1 MEQENTRPVDRQ
13 DAYGKITGKAR
24 YVDDLKFPG
33 MLYVHTVRCPYPHA
47 RIRNID
53 GTEALALPGVVTVL
67 TAKDVIGRN
76 HLPNDKPVL
85 VAEVAKCSGDGVAVV
100 VAETRAL
107 AVKAAKLVKVDY
119 EELPA
124 VFTPEEALAPGAPAV
139 HGDSN
144 CAITHKTIKGDIKIG
159 FGEADVII
167 EREYSTQRAMH
178 SALEPDGALVVPEA
192 DGITVYC
199 PGKGPFNVKRAVAAA
214 CGLSENR
221 VRLIQPAIGGAFGGK
236 DCDINVIASRAA
248 MAAMIT
254 GRPCKMT
261 WSREEVLIEGSKRH
275 PFKLKYK
282 IGAKKDGRITAI
294 EINGLADVG
303 AYITKSKATIWRAT
317 VEATGP
323 YNIEHVSTTITGAY
337 TNNVYSDA
345 VRGFGSPQVD
355 FASESLMNELAR
367 ELDMDPLQIRRINA
381 YREGSVT
388 ATSQKL
394 RSVNLIECLDKLE
407 EVFPYHRKFDS
418 ESVESNAS
426 ENQKNAAS
434 ARLMN
439 AAAAL
444 GKNPL
449 KPGKVRGRGISC
461 IFRGEAN
468 GAGVTTLDAAA
479 VNLHIERDGSVTVLT
494 GIAEM
499 GQGGS
504 NIVLQMVSKV
514 LGVSVEN
521 MKVSP
526 LDTAYLPDS
535 GATVGSRGTITT
547 GNAAVVAAEDARK
560 RIAEVIAEEWEETPD
575 TLIFRD
581 NNIFTEDGN
590 KKISFQDAI
599 TICYTRIPGVFGYGW
614 WSLPPV
620 WWDFDKNCGDTYASF
635 NYGACGA
642 EVEIDLTSGKI
653 DLIDLVAVH
662 DVGKILNEPE
672 VKGQIAGGASMAL
685 GFAMTE
691 EVEIRKGQVKTLNFD
706 GYLLPTTLDFNNFR
720 PVPLEA
726 KQPGMNPLGVKGI
739 GESSTATLAPAV
751 VNAIEN
757 ALGVR
762 IRNLPAD
769 LEKVFAA
776 IQEGERLGTIE
787 GLTSNKMLRSMNH
800 ESSAKIPEPEQYGK
814 GGKA

>member
-1 MEQENTRPVDRQ
+1 MENEKARSVDRQ

-33 MLYVHTVRCPYPHA
+33 MLYVQTVRCPLAHA
-47 RIRNID
+47 RIKNID
-53 GTEALALPGVVTVL
+53 SSEALKLKGVVKVL
-67 TAKDVIGRN
+67 TAKDVFGRN

-85 VAEVAKCSGDGVAVV
+85 VDDVVRCTGDGVAVV
-100 VAETRAL
+100 VAETKAL
-107 AVKAAKLVKVDY
+107 AVKAAKLVRIEC

-124 VFTPEEALAPGAPAV
+124 VFTPEEALEPGAPAL

-144 CAITHKTIKGDIKIG
+144 LALTHKTVKGDIKAG
-159 FGEADVII
+159 FREADVIL

-178 SALEPDGALVVPEA
+178 AAIEPDGAVVVPEA

-199 PGKGPFNVKRAVAAA
+199 PGKGPFNVKRAVAAS
-214 CGLSENR
+214 CGLSENK

-261 WSREEVLIEGSKRH
+261 WTREEVLLEGSKRH
-275 PFKLKYK
+275 PFHLKYK
-282 IGAKKDGRITAI
+282 IGAKNDGRITAI

-303 AYITKSKATIWRAT
+303 SYITKSKATIWRAT

-323 YNIEHVSTTITGAY
+323 YNIENVSTTIAGVY

-355 FASESLMNELAR
+355 FASESLMNELAA
-367 ELDMDPLQIRRINA
+367 ELGMSPLEIRRVNA

-394 RSVNLIECLDKLE
+394 KSVNLIECLDKLE
-407 EVFPYHRKFDS
+407 EVFPVHEKPS
-418 ESVESNAS
+418 EA
-426 ENQKNAAS
+426 Q
-434 ARLMN
+434 
-439 AAAAL
+439 
-444 GKNPL
+444 
-449 KPGKVRGRGISC
+449 PGKVRGRGVSC

-479 VNLHIERDGSVTVLT
+479 VNIHVERDGSVTVLT

-504 NIVLQMVSKV
+504 NIVLQMVSNV
-514 LGVSVEN
+514 LGIGIEN
-521 MKVSP
+521 LRVSP

-535 GATVGSRGTITT
+535 GATVGSRGTITS
-547 GNAAVVAAEDARK
+547 GNAAVVAAEDAKK
-560 RIAEVIAEEWEETPD
+560 RIAKVVAETWGVAPED
-575 TLIFRD
+575 LIFQND
-581 NNIFTEDGN
+581 SIFTGDKE
-590 KKISFQDAI
+590 KLLSFPDAV
-599 TICYTRIPGVFGYGW
+599 TLCYTKLPGVFGYGW

-620 WWDFDKNCGDTYASF
+620 WWDFDRNCGDTYASF

-642 EVEIDLTSGKI
+642 EVEIDLTSGKVEI
-653 DLIDLVAVH
+653 IDLVAIH
-662 DVGKILNEPE
+662 DVGRILNEPE
-672 VKGQIAGGASMAL
+672 VKAQIAGGASMAL
-685 GFAMTE
+685 GFTLTE
-691 EVEIRKGQVKTLNFD
+691 EVEIRSGQVKTLNFD
-706 GYLLPTTLDFNNFR
+706 GYLLPTTLDFKNFR
-720 PVPLEA
+720 PLPLEP
-726 KQPGMNPLGVKGI
+726 KQPGGNPLGVKGI

-751 VNAIEN
+751 INAIEN

-762 IRNLPAD
+762 IRQLPAT
-769 LEKVFAA
+769 LERVFEAVK
-776 IQEGERLGTIE
+776 ESERLGYLADDKI
-787 GLTSNKMLRSMNH
+787 LT
-800 ESSAKIPEPEQYGK
+800 
-814 GGKA
+814 GGKTL

>member
-1 MEQENTRPVDRQ
+1 MENEKVKFIDRQ

-33 MLYVHTVRCPYPHA
+33 MLYVQTVRCPLAHA
-47 RIRNID
+47 RILKID
-53 GTEALALPGVVTVL
+53 SSEALKLKGVITVL
-67 TAKDVIGRN
+67 TAKDVFGRN

-85 VAEVAKCSGDGVAVV
+85 VEDVVRCTGDGVAVV
-100 VAETRAL
+100 VAETKAL
-107 AVKAAKLVKVDY
+107 AVKAAKLVRIEC

-124 VFTPEEALAPGAPAV
+124 VFTPEEALDPGAPAL
-139 HGDSN
+139 HGESN
-144 CAITHKTIKGDIKIG
+144 LAISHKTVKGDIDAG
-159 FGEADVII
+159 FREADVIL

-178 SALEPDGALVVPEA
+178 AAIEPDGAVVVPDA

-199 PGKGPFNVKRAVAAA
+199 PGKGPFNVKRAVAAS
-214 CGLSENR
+214 CGLSENK

-254 GRPCKMT
+254 GRPCKMIWT
-261 WSREEVLIEGSKRH
+261 REEVLLEGSKRH

-294 EINGLADVG
+294 EINGLVDVG

-323 YNIEHVSTTITGAY
+323 YNIENVSTTIVGAY

-355 FASESLMNELAR
+355 FASESLMNELAA
-367 ELDMDPLQIRRINA
+367 ELGMSPLEIRRINA

-394 RSVNLIECLDKLE
+394 KSVNLIECLDKLE
-407 EVFPYHRKFDS
+407 EVFPVHEKPVS
-418 ESVESNAS
+418 PE
-426 ENQKNAAS
+426 
-434 ARLMN
+434 
-439 AAAAL
+439 
-444 GKNPL
+444 
-449 KPGKVRGRGISC
+449 PGKLRGRGISC

-479 VNLHIERDGSVTVLT
+479 VNIHVERDGSVTVLT

-504 NIVLQMVSKV
+504 NIVLQMVSNV
-514 LGVSVEN
+514 LGISIGRL
-521 MKVSP
+521 KVSP

-535 GATVGSRGTITT
+535 GATVGSRGTITS
-547 GNAAVVAAEDARK
+547 GNAAVVAAEDAKK
-560 RIAEVIAEEWEETPD
+560 RIAKVVAEEWGLAHEN
-575 TLIFRD
+575 LIFKND
-581 NNIFTEDGN
+581 SIFTED
-590 KKISFQDAI
+590 KERQISFTDAI
-599 TICYTRIPGVFGYGW
+599 TLCYTKLPGVFGYGW

-620 WWDFDKNCGDTYASF
+620 WWDFDRNCGDTYASF

-642 EVEIDLTSGKI
+642 EVEIDLTSGKVEI
-653 DLIDLVAVH
+653 VDLVAIH
-662 DVGKILNEPE
+662 DVGRILNEPE

-685 GFAMTE
+685 GFTLTE
-691 EVEIRKGQVKTLNFD
+691 EVEIQGGQVKTLNFD
-706 GYLLPTTLDFNNFR
+706 DYLLPTTLDFKNFR
-720 PVPLEA
+720 PIPLEPA
-726 KQPGMNPLGVKGI
+726 QPGFNPLGVKGV

-751 VNAIEN
+751 INAIEN

-762 IRNLPAD
+762 IRQLPAT
-769 LEKVFAA
+769 LERVFEA
-776 IQEGERLGTIE
+776 IKESERLGYI
-787 GLTSNKMLRSMNH
+787 SNDRKL
-800 ESSAKIPEPEQYGK
+800 I
-814 GGKA
+814 GGKTL

>member
-1 MEQENTRPVDRQ
+1 MENEKVSPIDRQ
-13 DAYGKITGKAR
+13 DAYGKITGKAK

-33 MLYVHTVRCPYPHA
+33 MLYVQTVRIPVPHA
-47 RIRNID
+47 RILHID
-53 GTEALALPGVVTVL
+53 SSEALKLKGVVRVL
-67 TAKDVIGRN
+67 TAKDVFGRN

-85 VAEVAKCSGDGVAVV
+85 AAEAVKCTGDGVALV
-100 VAETRAL
+100 VAETKSL
-107 AVKAAKLVKVDY
+107 ASKAAKLVKVEY

-124 VFTPEEALAPGAPAV
+124 IFTPEEAFEPGAPIL

-144 CAITHKTIKGDIKIG
+144 CAITHKTVKGNIAEG
-159 FGEADVII
+159 FKEADVIL
-167 EREYSTQRAMH
+167 EREYATQRAMH
-178 SALEPDGALVVPEA
+178 AAIEPDGAIVVPEA
-192 DGITVYC
+192 DGISVYC

-248 MAAMIT
+248 MAAMLT

-261 WSREEVLIEGSKRH
+261 WSREEVLLEGSKRH

-282 IGAKKDGRITAI
+282 IGAKKNGHITAI
-294 EINGLADVG
+294 EINGLVDVG

-323 YNIEHVSTTITGAY
+323 YNIENVSTTIVGAY

-355 FASESLMNELAR
+355 FASESLMSELAK
-367 ELDMDPLQIRRINA
+367 ELGMDPLEIRRLNA
-381 YREGSVT
+381 YREGSIT
-388 ATSQKL
+388 ATSQELK
-394 RSVNLIECLDKLE
+394 SVNLIECLDKLE
-407 EVFPYHRKFDS
+407 QVFPLHEKP
-418 ESVESNAS
+418 
-426 ENQKNAAS
+426 
-434 ARLMN
+434 
-439 AAAAL
+439 AAL
-444 GKNPL
+444 QE
-449 KPGKVRGRGISC
+449 GKVRGRGISC

-479 VNLHIERDGSVTVLT
+479 VNIHIERDGSVTVLT

-504 NIVLQMVSKV
+504 NIVLQMVSKT
-514 LGVSVEN
+514 LGVSIDHL
-521 MKVSP
+521 KVSP

-535 GATVGSRGTITT
+535 GATVGSRGTITS
-547 GNAAVVAAEDARK
+547 GNAAVVAAEDAK
-560 RIAEVIAEEWEETPD
+560 IRIAKVVAEAWSVDSEE
-575 TLIFRD
+575 LIFE
-581 NNIFTEDGN
+581 NNSIFTKN
-590 KKISFQDAI
+590 KEKQISFQDAI
-599 TICYTRIPGVFGYGW
+599 TLCYTKLPGVFGYGW

-642 EVEIDLTSGKI
+642 EVEIDLSSGKVEI
-653 DLIDLVAVH
+653 IDLVAIH
-662 DVGKILNEPE
+662 DVGRVLNEPE

-685 GFAMTE
+685 GFTLTE
-691 EVEIRKGQVKTLNFD
+691 EVVIQKGQVKTLNFD
-706 GYLLPTTLDFNNFR
+706 GYLLPTTLDFHNFR
-720 PVPLEA
+720 PMPLEP
-726 KQPGMNPLGVKGI
+726 KQPGVNPLGVKGI

-751 VNAIEN
+751 INAIEN

-762 IRNLPAD
+762 IRKLPAD
-769 LEKVFAA
+769 LESVFAA
-776 IQEGERLGTIE
+776 IQESERLGSINDE
-787 GLTSNKMLRSMNH
+787 NQQIKDLRF
-800 ESSAKIPEPEQYGK
+800 SSLNSVNGSEEPERMLK
-814 GGKA
+814 GGETQ

>member
-53 GTEALALPGVVTVL
+53 GTEALALPGVVKIL

-85 VAEVAKCSGDGVAVV
+85 VPDVAKCAGDGVAVV

-119 EELPA
+119 EGLPA

-139 HGDSN
+139 HGGSN
-144 CAITHKTIKGDIKIG
+144 CAITHKTVKGDINIG
-159 FGEADVII
+159 FAEADVII

-236 DCDINVIASRAA
+236 DCDINVIASRTA

-323 YNIEHVSTTITGAY
+323 YHIEHVSTTITGAY

-355 FASESLMNELAR
+355 FASESLMNELAL

-381 YREGSVT
+381 YREGSIT

-407 EVFPYHRKFDS
+407 EVFPYHTKPA
-418 ESVESNAS
+418 EAE
-426 ENQKNAAS
+426 
-434 ARLMN
+434 
-439 AAAAL
+439 
-444 GKNPL
+444 
-449 KPGKVRGRGISC
+449 PGKLSLRHGKARGRGISC

-479 VNLHIERDGSVTVLT
+479 VNMHIERDGSVTVLT

-514 LGVSVEN
+514 LGISIEN

-560 RIAEVIAEEWEETPD
+560 RIAEVIAEEWGEKPEI
-575 TLIFRD
+575 LIFRD
-581 NNIFTEDGN
+581 NSIFTEDGD

-642 EVEIDLTSGKI
+642 EVEIDLTSGKVDI
-653 DLIDLVAVH
+653 IDLVAIH

-726 KQPGMNPLGVKGI
+726 KQPGINPLGVKGI

-776 IQEGERLGTIE
+776 ILEGERLGTIA
-787 GLTSNKMLRSMNH
+787 GLTSSPMNH
-800 ESSAKIPEPEQYGK
+800 GTWAKTPDPEQYGK

>member
-1 MEQENTRPVDRQ
+1 MEKENTRPVDRQ

-24 YVDDLKFPG
+24 YVDDLKYPG

-47 RIRNID
+47 RILNID
-53 GTEALALPGVVTVL
+53 GSEALALPGVVKVL
-67 TAKDVIGRN
+67 TAKDIIGRN

-85 VAEVAKCSGDGVAVV
+85 VAEVAKCAGDGVAAV

-124 VFTPEEALAPGAPAV
+124 VFTPEEALAPGAQPV

-144 CAITHKTIKGDIKIG
+144 CAITHKTVKGDIKIG
-159 FGEADVII
+159 FAEADVII

-275 PFKLKYK
+275 PFKLNYK

-367 ELDMDPLQIRRINA
+367 ELDMDPLEIRRINA

-407 EVFPYHRKFDS
+407 EVFPYHAKS
-418 ESVESNAS
+418 CSTAP
-426 ENQKNAAS
+426 ENSAPAQLENDAAVS
-434 ARLMN
+434 
-439 AAAAL
+439 
-444 GKNPL
+444 GKISL
-449 KPGKVRGRGISC
+449 RPGKVRGRGISC

-479 VNLHIERDGSVTVLT
+479 VNMHIERDGSITVLT

-560 RIAEVIAEEWEETPD
+560 RIAEVIAEEWGGKPE

-642 EVEIDLTSGKI
+642 EVEIDLTSGKVDI
-653 DLIDLVAVH
+653 IDLVAIH

-706 GYLLPTTLDFNNFR
+706 GYLLPTTLDFSNFR

-726 KQPGMNPLGVKGI
+726 KQPGTNPLGVKGI

-762 IRNLPAD
+762 IRNLPVD

-776 IQEGERLGTIE
+776 IQEGERIGTIA
-787 GLTSNKMLRSMNH
+787 GVTSSPMNH
-800 ESSAKIPEPEQYGK
+800 GARAETPDPQQDGK

>member
-1 MEQENTRPVDRQ
+1 MDNVKTKPVDRQ
-13 DAYGKITGKAR
+13 DAYGKITGKAK

-33 MLYVHTVRCPYPHA
+33 MYYVQTVRIPVPHA
-47 RIRNID
+47 RIIKID
-53 GTEALALPGVVTVL
+53 DSEALKLKGVVRVL
-67 TAKDVIGRN
+67 TAKDVSGRN
-76 HLPNDKPVL
+76 HLPSDKPVL
-85 VAEVAKCSGDGVAVV
+85 AADIVRCTGDGVAIV
-100 VAETRAL
+100 VAETKFL

-119 EELPA
+119 EELPG
-124 VFTPEEALAPGAPAV
+124 VFTPDEALAPGAPV
-139 HGDSN
+139 IHGDTN
-144 CAITHKTIKGDIKIG
+144 LAITHKTIKGDIVKG
-159 FGEADVII
+159 FAEADVIL
-167 EREYSTQRAMH
+167 EREYITQRAMH
-178 SALEPDGALVVPEA
+178 SAIEPDGAVVVPDA

-261 WSREEVLIEGSKRH
+261 WSREEVLTEGSKRH

-282 IGAKKDGRITAI
+282 IGAKKDGHITAI
-294 EINGLADVG
+294 EIKGLADVG

-323 YNIEHVSTTITGAY
+323 YNIENVSTTIVGAY

-355 FASESLMNELAR
+355 FASESLMSELAK
-367 ELDMDPLQIRRINA
+367 ELGMDPLEIRRLNA
-381 YREGSVT
+381 YREGSIT

-394 RSVNLIECLDKLE
+394 KSVNLLECLDKLE
-407 EVFPYHRKFDS
+407 EVFPYK
-418 ESVESNAS
+418 E
-426 ENQKNAAS
+426 QP
-434 ARLMN
+434 
-439 AAAAL
+439 AAAQ
-444 GKNPL
+444 
-449 KPGKVRGRGISC
+449 PGKVRGKGISC

-479 VNLHIERDGSVTVLT
+479 VNMHIERDGSITVLT

-504 NIVLQMVSKV
+504 NVVLQMVSNV
-514 LGVSVEN
+514 LGVSAEN
-521 MKVSP
+521 MKISP

-547 GNAAVVAAEDARK
+547 GNAAVVAAEDAKK
-560 RIAEVIAEEWEETPD
+560 RIGDVLAEEWKVSPED
-575 TLIFRD
+575 LIFKN
-581 NNIFTEDGN
+581 NNIYTKE
-590 KKISFQDAI
+590 KEKEISFQDAVSL
-599 TICYTRIPGVFGYGW
+599 CYTKLPGVFGYGW

-642 EVEIDLTSGKI
+642 EVEIDLTSGKVEI
-653 DLIDLVAVH
+653 IDLVAIH

-672 VKGQIAGGASMAL
+672 VRGQIAGGASMAL
-685 GFAMTE
+685 GFTLTE
-691 EVEIRKGQVKTLNFD
+691 EVVINKGQVKTLNFD
-706 GYLLPTTLDFNNFR
+706 GYLLPTTLDMNNFR
-720 PVPLEA
+720 PMPIEP
-726 KQPGMNPLGVKGI
+726 KQPGSNPLGVKGI

-751 VNAIEN
+751 LNAIEN

-762 IRNLPAD
+762 IRRLPAD
-769 LEKVFAA
+769 LESVFAA
-776 IQEGERLGTIE
+776 IQESERLGYIANDE
-787 GLTSNKMLRSMNH
+787 NH
-800 ESSAKIPEPEQYGK
+800 K
-814 GGKA
+814 GGKK

>member
-1 MEQENTRPVDRQ
+1 MENIKTGSVDRQ

-33 MLYVHTVRCPYPHA
+33 MLYVQTVRCPLAHA
-47 RIRNID
+47 RILNID
-53 GTEALALPGVVTVL
+53 SSEALKLKGVVKVL
-67 TAKDVIGRN
+67 TAKDVFGRN

-85 VAEVAKCSGDGVAVV
+85 VEDVVRCTGDGVAVV
-100 VAETRAL
+100 VAETKAL
-107 AVKAAKLVKVDY
+107 AVKAAKLVRIEC

-124 VFTPEEALAPGAPAV
+124 VFTPEEALKPDAPAL

-144 CAITHKTIKGDIKIG
+144 LAITHKTVKGDIAAG
-159 FGEADVII
+159 FKEADVIL

-178 SALEPDGALVVPEA
+178 AAIEPDGAVVVPEA

-199 PGKGPFNVKRAVAAA
+199 PGKGPFNVKRAVAAS
-214 CGLSENR
+214 CGLSENK

-261 WSREEVLIEGSKRH
+261 WTREEVLLEGSKRH

-323 YNIEHVSTTITGAY
+323 YNIENVSTTIVGAY

-355 FASESLMNELAR
+355 FASESLMSELAA
-367 ELDMDPLQIRRINA
+367 ELHMSPLEIRRINA

-394 RSVNLIECLDKLE
+394 KSVNLIECLDKLE
-407 EVFPYHRKFDS
+407 EVFPVHERPVS
-418 ESVESNAS
+418 
-426 ENQKNAAS
+426 
-434 ARLMN
+434 
-439 AAAAL
+439 
-444 GKNPL
+444 PT
-449 KPGKVRGRGISC
+449 PGKLRGRGVSC

-479 VNLHIERDGSVTVLT
+479 VNIHIERDGSVTVLT

-504 NIVLQMVSKV
+504 NIVLQMVSNV
-514 LGVSVEN
+514 LGVGIGRL
-521 MKVSP
+521 KVSP

-535 GATVGSRGTITT
+535 GATVGSRGTITS
-547 GNAAVVAAEDARK
+547 GNAAVVAAEDAKK
-560 RIAEVIAEEWEETPD
+560 RIAAVVAESWGVAPEA
-575 TLIFRD
+575 LIFQNDSIFTRD
-581 NNIFTEDGN
+581 NEQQ
-590 KKISFQDAI
+590 ISFPDAV
-599 TICYTRIPGVFGYGW
+599 TLCYTKLPGVFGYGW

-620 WWDFDKNCGDTYASF
+620 WWDFEKNCGDTYASF

-642 EVEIDLTSGKI
+642 EVEIDLTSGKVEI
-653 DLIDLVAVH
+653 VDLVAIH
-662 DVGKILNEPE
+662 DVGRILNEPE

-685 GFAMTE
+685 GFTMTE
-691 EVEIRKGQVKTLNFD
+691 EVEIRNGQVKTLNFD
-706 GYLLPTTLDFNNFR
+706 DYLLPTTLDFINFR
-720 PVPLEA
+720 PLPLEP
-726 KQPGMNPLGVKGI
+726 KQPGVNPLGVKGI

-751 VNAIEN
+751 INAIEN

-762 IRNLPAD
+762 IRQLPAT
-769 LEKVFAA
+769 LERVFEAVK
-776 IQEGERLGTIE
+776 ESERLGYISDE
-787 GLTSNKMLRSMNH
+787 RMLT
-800 ESSAKIPEPEQYGK
+800 
-814 GGKA
+814 GGKTL

>member
-1 MEQENTRPVDRQ
+1 MENEKARSVDRQ

-33 MLYVHTVRCPYPHA
+33 MLYVHTVRCPYAHA
-47 RIRNID
+47 RIIHID
-53 GTEALALPGVVTVL
+53 SSEALKLKGVVSVL
-67 TAKDVIGRN
+67 TAKDVFGRN

-85 VAEVAKCSGDGVAVV
+85 AEDVVRCTGDGVAVV
-100 VAETRAL
+100 VAETKSL
-107 AVKAAKLVKVDY
+107 AEKAAKLVRIEC

-124 VFTPEEALAPGAPAV
+124 VFTPEEALEPGAPIL

-144 CAITHKTIKGDIKIG
+144 CAITHKTVKGDIDAG
-159 FGEADVII
+159 FKEADVIL

-178 SALEPDGALVVPEA
+178 AAIEPDGAVVVPEA

-199 PGKGPFNVKRAVAAA
+199 PGKGPFNVKRAVAAS
-214 CGLSENR
+214 CGLSENK

-261 WSREEVLIEGSKRH
+261 WSREEVLLEGSKRH
-275 PFKLKYK
+275 PFRLKYK

-323 YNIEHVSTTITGAY
+323 YNIENVSTTIVGAY

-355 FASESLMNELAR
+355 FASESLMSELAA
-367 ELDMDPLQIRRINA
+367 ELGMSPLEIRRINA

-394 RSVNLIECLDKLE
+394 KSVNLIECLDKLE
-407 EVFPYHRKFDS
+407 EVFPVH
-418 ESVESNAS
+418 E
-426 ENQKNAAS
+426 
-434 ARLMN
+434 
-439 AAAAL
+439 
-444 GKNPL
+444 
-449 KPGKVRGRGISC
+449 KPSSPTAGKVRGRGISC

-479 VNLHIERDGSVTVLT
+479 VNIHIERDGSVTVLT

-504 NIVLQMVSKV
+504 NIVLQMVSNV
-514 LGVSVEN
+514 LGVGISHL
-521 MKVSP
+521 KVSP

-535 GATVGSRGTITT
+535 GATVGSRGTITS
-547 GNAAVVAAEDARK
+547 GNAAVVAAEDAKK
-560 RIAEVIAEEWEETPD
+560 RIAKVVAEEWGLAPES
-575 TLIFRD
+575 LIFKND
-581 NNIFTEDGN
+581 NIFSKDME
-590 KKISFQDAI
+590 KQISFPDAI
-599 TICYTRIPGVFGYGW
+599 TLCYTKLPGVFGYGW

-620 WWDFDKNCGDTYASF
+620 WWDFDRNCGDTYASF

-653 DLIDLVAVH
+653 EIVDLVAIH
-662 DVGKILNEPE
+662 DVGRILNEPE
-672 VKGQIAGGASMAL
+672 VRGQIAGGLSMAY
-685 GFAMTE
+685 GFALTE

-706 GYLLPTTLDFNNFR
+706 DYLLPTTLDLINLR
-720 PVPLEA
+720 PLPLEP
-726 KQPGMNPLGVKGI
+726 KQPGVNPLGVKGI

-751 VNAIEN
+751 INAIEN

-762 IRNLPAD
+762 IRHLPAS
-769 LEKVFAA
+769 LERVFEAVK
-776 IQEGERLGTIE
+776 ESERLGYSKEPDRMLKE
-787 GLTSNKMLRSMNH
+787 GNRND
-800 ESSAKIPEPEQYGK
+800 
-814 GGKA
+814 

>member
-1 MEQENTRPVDRQ
+1 MENKKTRSIDRQ
-13 DAYGKITGKAR
+13 DAYGKITGKAK

-33 MLYVHTVRCPYPHA
+33 MLYVQTVRCPYPHA
-47 RIRNID
+47 RILTID
-53 GTEALALPGVVTVL
+53 GTEALQLNGVVAIL

-85 VAEVAKCSGDGVAVV
+85 VAEVAKCIGDGVAVV
-100 VAETRAL
+100 VAETKSL
-107 AVKAAKLVKVDY
+107 AAKAAKLVKVDY
-119 EELPA
+119 QELPA
-124 VFTPEEALAPGAPAV
+124 VFTPEEALEPGAPVV
-139 HGDSN
+139 HGDTN
-144 CAITHKTIKGDIKIG
+144 NAITHKTVKGDIAAG
-159 FGEADVII
+159 FQEADSII

-178 SALEPDGALVVPEA
+178 GAIEPDGAIVVPEA

-275 PFKLKYK
+275 PFQLKYK

-303 AYITKSKATIWRAT
+303 AYISKSKATIWRAT

-323 YNIEHVSTTITGAY
+323 YNIENVSTTIVGAY

-355 FASESLMNELAR
+355 FASESLISELAK
-367 ELDMDPLQIRRINA
+367 ELGMDPLEIRRINA
-381 YREGSVT
+381 YREGSIT

-394 RSVNLIECLDKLE
+394 KSVNLIECLDKLA
-407 EVFPYHRKFDS
+407 EVFPHQEKP
-418 ESVESNAS
+418 
-426 ENQKNAAS
+426 S
-434 ARLMN
+434 A
-439 AAAAL
+439 
-444 GKNPL
+444 PQT
-449 KPGKVRGRGISC
+449 GKVRGKGISC

-468 GAGVTTLDAAA
+468 GAGVTVLDAAA
-479 VNLHIERDGSVTVLT
+479 VNIHIERDGSITVLT

-504 NIVLQMVSKV
+504 NIVLQMASKV
-514 LGVSVEN
+514 LGVSIDHL
-521 MKVSP
+521 KVSP

-535 GATVGSRGTITT
+535 GATVGSRGTITS
-547 GNAAVVAAEDARK
+547 GNAAVVAAEDAK
-560 RIAEVIAEEWEETPD
+560 NRIAKVVAEEWGVSPAH
-575 TLIFRD
+575 LIFQD
-581 NNIFTEDGN
+581 NSIFTED
-590 KKISFQDAI
+590 KEKTIRFQDAI
-599 TICYTRIPGVFGYGW
+599 TLCYTKIPGVFGYGW

-642 EVEIDLTSGKI
+642 EVEIDLASGKVEI
-653 DLIDLVAVH
+653 IDLVAIH
-662 DVGKILNEPE
+662 DVGRILNAPE
-672 VKGQIAGGASMAL
+672 VNGQIAGGASMAL
-685 GFAMTE
+685 GLTLTE
-691 EVEIRKGQVKTLNFD
+691 EVVIQKGQVKTLNFD
-706 GYLLPTTLDFNNFR
+706 GYLLPTTLDFQNFR
-720 PVPLEA
+720 PIPLEP
-726 KQPGMNPLGVKGI
+726 KQPGINPLGVKGI
-739 GESSTATLAPAV
+739 GESSSATLAPAV

-762 IRNLPAD
+762 IRHLPAG
-769 LEKVFAA
+769 LESVFAA
-776 IQEGERLGTIE
+776 IKESERLGYIKE
-787 GLTSNKMLRSMNH
+787 GRRND
-800 ESSAKIPEPEQYGK
+800 
-814 GGKA
+814 

>member
-1 MEQENTRPVDRQ
+1 MEKVKSIPVDRQ
-13 DAYGKITGKAR
+13 DAYGKITGKAK

-33 MLYVHTVRCPYPHA
+33 MLYVQTVRCPYPHA
-47 RIRNID
+47 RILNID
-53 GTEALALPGVVTVL
+53 GSEALKLKGVVKIL
-67 TAKDVIGRN
+67 TAKDVFGRN
-76 HLPNDKPVL
+76 HLPSDKPVL
-85 VAEVAKCSGDGVAVV
+85 AEDVVKCTGDGVAIV
-100 VAETRAL
+100 VAETKSL
-107 AVKAAKLVKVDY
+107 AVKAAKLVKVEC

-124 VFTPEEALAPGAPAV
+124 VFTPEEALEPGAPV
-139 HGDSN
+139 LHGDSN
-144 CAITHKTIKGDIKIG
+144 CAITHKTVKGDISAG
-159 FGEADVII
+159 FQEADVIL

-178 SALEPDGALVVPEA
+178 SAIEPDGAIVVPEA

-248 MAAMIT
+248 MAAMAT

-261 WSREEVLIEGSKRH
+261 WSREEVLLEGSKRH

-282 IGAKKDGRITAI
+282 IGAKKDGHITAI

-323 YNIEHVSTTITGAY
+323 YHIENVSTTIVGAY

-355 FASESLMNELAR
+355 FASESLINELAG
-367 ELDMDPLQIRRINA
+367 ELGMSPLEIRRINA
-381 YREGSVT
+381 YREGSIT

-394 RSVNLIECLDKLE
+394 KSVNLLECLDKLE
-407 EVFPYHRKFDS
+407 EVFPLHEKP
-418 ESVESNAS
+418 
-426 ENQKNAAS
+426 
-434 ARLMN
+434 
-439 AAAAL
+439 AAL
-444 GKNPL
+444 QS
-449 KPGKVRGRGISC
+449 GKVRGRGISC

-479 VNLHIERDGSVTVLT
+479 VNIHIERDGSVTVLT

-504 NIVLQMVSKV
+504 NIVLQMVSRV
-514 LGVSVEN
+514 LGVSIGN
-521 MKVSP
+521 LKVSP

-535 GATVGSRGTITT
+535 GATVGSRGTITS
-547 GNAAVVAAEDARK
+547 GNAAVVAAEDARN
-560 RIAEVIAEEWEETPD
+560 RIAKVVAEAWGTAPGD
-575 TLIFRD
+575 LIFED
-581 NNIFTEDGN
+581 NSIFTEN
-590 KKISFQDAI
+590 KEKRISFPDAI
-599 TICYTRIPGVFGYGW
+599 TLCYTKLPGVFGYGW

-642 EVEIDLTSGKI
+642 EVEIDLVSGKVEII
-653 DLIDLVAVH
+653 DLAAIH
-662 DVGKILNEPE
+662 DVGQVLNEPE

-685 GFAMTE
+685 GLTLTE
-691 EVEIRKGQVKTLNFD
+691 EVGIQKGQVKTLNFD
-706 GYLLPTTLDFNNFR
+706 GYLLPTTLDFRNFR
-720 PVPLEA
+720 PIPLEA
-726 KQPGMNPLGVKGI
+726 KQPGVNPLGVKGV

-751 VNAIEN
+751 INAIEN

-762 IRNLPAD
+762 IRKLPAD
-769 LEKVFAA
+769 LESVFAA
-776 IQEGERLGTIE
+776 IQESERLGYIDRE
-787 GLTSNKMLRSMNH
+787 GKLND
-800 ESSAKIPEPEQYGK
+800 
-814 GGKA
+814 

>member
-1 MEQENTRPVDRQ
+1 MENEKVRSVDRQ

-33 MLYVHTVRCPYPHA
+33 MLYVQTVRCPYAHA
-47 RIRNID
+47 RILNID
-53 GTEALALPGVVTVL
+53 SSEALKLKGVVKVL
-67 TAKDVIGRN
+67 TAKDVFGRN

-85 VAEVAKCSGDGVAVV
+85 VENEVKCTGDGVAVV
-100 VAETRAL
+100 VAETKAL
-107 AVKAAKLVKVDY
+107 AVQAAKLVRIVC

-124 VFTPEEALAPGAPAV
+124 VFTPEEALEPGAPIL

-144 CAITHKTIKGDIKIG
+144 CAITHKTVKGDIAAG
-159 FGEADVII
+159 FLEADVIL

-178 SALEPDGALVVPEA
+178 AAIEPDGAVVVPEA

-199 PGKGPFNVKRAVAAA
+199 PGKGPFNVKRAVAAS
-214 CGLSENR
+214 CGLSENK

-261 WSREEVLIEGSKRH
+261 WTREEVLLEGSKRH

-282 IGAKKDGRITAI
+282 IGAKKDGHITAI

-323 YNIEHVSTTITGAY
+323 YNIENVSTTIVGAF

-355 FASESLMNELAR
+355 FASESLMSELAA
-367 ELDMDPLQIRRINA
+367 ELDMSPLEIRRINA

-394 RSVNLIECLDKLE
+394 KSVNLIECLDKLE
-407 EVFPYHRKFDS
+407 EVFPVHEKPVS
-418 ESVESNAS
+418 PE
-426 ENQKNAAS
+426 
-434 ARLMN
+434 
-439 AAAAL
+439 
-444 GKNPL
+444 
-449 KPGKVRGRGISC
+449 PGKIRGRGISC

-479 VNLHIERDGSVTVLT
+479 VNIHIERDGSVTVLT

-504 NIVLQMVSKV
+504 NIVLQMVSDV
-514 LGVSVEN
+514 LGVGIGR

-535 GATVGSRGTITT
+535 GATVGSRGTITS
-547 GNAAVVAAEDARK
+547 GNAAVVAAEDAKK
-560 RIAEVIAEEWEETPD
+560 RIAKIVAETWGVTPED
-575 TLIFRD
+575 LIFHND
-581 NNIFTEDGN
+581 SIFTGDKE
-590 KKISFQDAI
+590 KLISFPDAV
-599 TICYTRIPGVFGYGW
+599 TLCYTKLPGVFGYGW

-620 WWDFDKNCGDTYASF
+620 WWDFARNCGDTYASF

-642 EVEIDLTSGKI
+642 EVEIDLTSGKVEI
-653 DLIDLVAVH
+653 VDLVAIH
-662 DVGKILNEPE
+662 DVGRILNEPE

-685 GFAMTE
+685 GFTLTE
-691 EVEIRKGQVKTLNFD
+691 EVEIRNGQVKTLNFD
-706 GYLLPTTLDFNNFR
+706 DYLLPTTLDFKNFR
-720 PVPLEA
+720 PLPLEP
-726 KQPGMNPLGVKGI
+726 KQPGVNPLGVKGI

-751 VNAIEN
+751 INAIEN

-762 IRNLPAD
+762 IRQLPAT
-769 LEKVFAA
+769 LERVFEA
-776 IQEGERLGTIE
+776 IKESERLGYIDDDRM
-787 GLTSNKMLRSMNH
+787 LT
-800 ESSAKIPEPEQYGK
+800 
-814 GGKA
+814 GGKTQ

>member
-1 MEQENTRPVDRQ
+1 MENDKVKSVDRQ
-13 DAYGKITGKAR
+13 DAYGKITGKAK

-33 MLYVHTVRCPYPHA
+33 MLYVQTVRCPYAYA
-47 RIRNID
+47 RIINID
-53 GTEALALPGVVTVL
+53 SSEAMKLKGVVRVL
-67 TAKDVIGRN
+67 TAKDVFGRN
-76 HLPNDKPVL
+76 HLPSDKPVL
-85 VAEVAKCSGDGVAVV
+85 AEDVVRCTGDGVALV
-100 VAETRAL
+100 VAETKSL
-107 AVKAAKLVKVDY
+107 AERAAKLIRIEC

-124 VFTPEEALAPGAPAV
+124 VFTPEEALEPDAPV
-139 HGDSN
+139 LHGDSN
-144 CAITHKTIKGDIKIG
+144 CAITHKTVKGDITAG
-159 FGEADVII
+159 FKEADVIL

-178 SALEPDGALVVPEA
+178 AAIEPDGAVVVPEA

-214 CGLSENR
+214 CGLSENK

-261 WSREEVLIEGSKRH
+261 WSREEVLLEGSKRH
-275 PFKLKYK
+275 PFRLKYK
-282 IGAKKDGRITAI
+282 IGAKKDGHITAI

-323 YNIEHVSTTITGAY
+323 YNIENVSTTIVGAY

-355 FASESLMNELAR
+355 FASESLMSELAA
-367 ELDMDPLQIRRINA
+367 ELGMSPLEIRRINA

-388 ATSQKL
+388 ATSQTLK
-394 RSVNLIECLDKLE
+394 SVNLIECLDKLE
-407 EVFPYHRKFDS
+407 EVFPVNEKPVS
-418 ESVESNAS
+418 PV
-426 ENQKNAAS
+426 
-434 ARLMN
+434 
-439 AAAAL
+439 
-444 GKNPL
+444 
-449 KPGKVRGRGISC
+449 PGKIRGRGVSC

-479 VNLHIERDGSVTVLT
+479 VNIHIERDGSVTVLT

-504 NIVLQMVSKV
+504 NIVLQMVSSI
-514 LGVSVEN
+514 LGVGIEHL
-521 MKVSP
+521 KVSP

-535 GATVGSRGTITT
+535 GATVGSRGTITS
-547 GNAAVVAAEDARK
+547 GNAAVVAAEDAKK
-560 RIAEVIAEEWEETPD
+560 RIAKVVADEWGVEPEG
-575 TLIFRD
+575 LIFKD
-581 NNIFTEDGN
+581 NSIFTENGE
-590 KKISFQDAI
+590 KRISFPDAI
-599 TICYTRIPGVFGYGW
+599 TLSYTKLPGVFGYGW

-620 WWDFDKNCGDTYASF
+620 WWDFDRNCGDTYASF

-653 DLIDLVAVH
+653 EIIDLVAIH
-662 DVGKILNEPE
+662 DVGRILNEPE
-672 VKGQIAGGASMAL
+672 VKGQIAGGLSMAY
-685 GFAMTE
+685 GFALTE
-691 EVEIRKGQVKTLNFD
+691 EVDIRKGQVKTLNFD
-706 GYLLPTTLDFNNFR
+706 DYLLPTTLDLKNLR
-720 PVPLEA
+720 PLPLEP
-726 KQPGMNPLGVKGI
+726 KQGGINPLGVKGI

-751 VNAIEN
+751 INAIEN

-762 IRNLPAD
+762 IRHLPAS
-769 LEKVFAA
+769 LERVFEA
-776 IQEGERLGTIE
+776 IKESERLGYIDKE
-787 GLTSNKMLRSMNH
+787 GRRN
-800 ESSAKIPEPEQYGK
+800 G
-814 GGKA
+814 